1 MRTFMAID
9 IDKKLEDKISKV
21 QMQLMEADA
30 PVKFVEPENL
40 HLTFK
45 FFGNIIEEKIKEIIA
60 LSDDKV
66 KKYSPFELSMRGLG
80 VFPNLGYIRVLWIG
94 LVDPEPFSRMQMD
107 FDEDFV
113 KMGFKKERSYIP
125 HLTIGRVKGARN
137 KDALV
142 SKIKELEDVE
152 IGDMNVN
159 KLILKKSELTP
170 SGPIY
175 TTLKEFNLKIP

>member
-1 MRTFMAID
+1 MAID
-9 IDKKLEDKISKV
+9 VDKKLEDKISRV
-21 QMQLMEADA
+21 QTQLMEADA

-45 FFGNIIEEKIKEIIA
+45 FFGDIIEEKVNEIIA
-60 LSDDKV
+60 LTNDKV
-66 KKYSPFELSMRGLG
+66 KKYNPFELSMRGLG
-80 VFPNLGYIRVLWIG
+80 VFPNLGYIRVIWVG

-142 SKIKELEDVE
+142 SKIKELENIE
-152 IGDMNVN
+152 IGNMSVD
-159 KLILKKSELTP
+159 KLMLKESELTP

-175 TTLKEFNLKIP
+175 NTLKEFHLKIP